1 MISLTKAEEQIMQ
14 VLWTLERAFIKE
26 VIDELPE
33 PKPAYNTVSTI
44 VRILEKKGVVGY
56 TAFGKTHQ
64 YYPLVSKKE
73 YSKYQVSGLVKNYF
87 EGSLH
92 QLVSHFSQHKKIDIT
107 ELDETIKLLQ
117 TLKNKNK

>member
-14 VLWTLERAFIKE
+14 VLWTLEKAFIKDI
-26 VIDELPE
+26 IDELPN

-44 VRILEKKGVVGY
+44 VRILEKKDVVGY

-73 YSKYQVSGLVKNYF
+73 YSKQQASGLLKNYF
-87 EGSLH
+87 EGSIH

-117 TLKNKNK
+117 TLKNKQK